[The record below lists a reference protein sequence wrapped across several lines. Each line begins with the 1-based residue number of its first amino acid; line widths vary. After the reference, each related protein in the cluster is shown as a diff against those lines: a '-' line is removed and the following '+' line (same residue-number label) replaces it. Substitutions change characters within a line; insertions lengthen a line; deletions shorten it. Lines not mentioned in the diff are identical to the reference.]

1 MQIAEQLLRTTD
13 FTFDDRLQVAF
24 MCDKI
29 LYIMQHNTK
38 YVNVAIK

>member
-1 MQIAEQLLRTTD
+1 MQIAEQLRTTD
-13 FTFDDRLQVAF
+13 FAFDDRLQVAF

>member
-1 MQIAEQLLRTTD
+1 MQIAEQLRTTD

-29 LYIMQHNTK
+29 LYNEHNTK